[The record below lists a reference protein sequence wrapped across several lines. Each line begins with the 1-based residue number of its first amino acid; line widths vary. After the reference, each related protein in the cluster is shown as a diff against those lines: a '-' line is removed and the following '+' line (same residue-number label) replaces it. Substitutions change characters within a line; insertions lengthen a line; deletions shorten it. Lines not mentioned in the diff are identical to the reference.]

1 MTIYNNRFYELGCVQ
16 QGEDWVVWAVGT
28 NARYHNVE
36 LWWKPGFASGQ
47 SAVAVTR
54 KVRRAARQLGLRV
67 NRFGGPN
74 LTVTTPQDV
83 ARLAALLEFCQGE
96 SLARTAKNNWGK
108 V

>member
-1 MTIYNNRFYELGCVQ
+1 MLCNKRFHKLDYIQ
-16 QGEDWVVWAVGT
+16 QDEGQVVFAVGI

-47 SAVAVTR
+47 SAIAITR
-54 KVRRAARQLGLRV
+54 KIRRAARQLGLRV
-67 NRFGGPN
+67 DRWGGPN
-74 LTVTTPQDV
+74 VTVTTPQDV

>member
-1 MTIYNNRFYELGCVQ
+1 MYPNVRFHKLDYVQ
-16 QGEDWVVWAVGT
+16 QGEDWVVWAVGV

-54 KVRRAARQLGLRV
+54 KIRRAARQLGLRV
-67 NRFGGPN
+67 NRWGGPN
-74 LTVTTPQDV
+74 VTVTTPQDV
-83 ARLAALLEFCQGE
+83 ARLAALLEFCQGT
-96 SLARTAKNNWGK
+96 SLARTAANNREK